1 MAKNNFN
8 KVNIFKKLF
17 LLLFVI
23 VVTILIVFGSKIL
36 SAPLNIYTIEKGSI
50 SYEELTSGYILRDEI
65 VLEGQ
70 NSENGLVQI
79 ISENERVAKDDSVF
93 RYYSSDEEELLNKID
108 SIDKQINEEI
118 EKSEEHIPSSSDI
131 ISLESQIE
139 TNVKKMYKINEIQKI
154 NEYKKKLDEII
165 KQKAKLM
172 ADNSSE
178 GSKVRELLDQRIQYE
193 NELNSSSEIIKAPQ
207 AGLVSYRVDGLED
220 TLRVDDFDYLNKE
233 LLDSFKLKVGSVIPQ
248 SNSSGKIIDNYYCYI
263 ATFMATEKSSSCKV
277 GDTVKIRLSNSGDV
291 LSANIVFTKDDADGK
306 IIVMQIKSDVESLVQ
321 YRRVSFDM
329 IWWSFSGFK
338 IPNSYIYTE
347 NDISYIN
354 KLNAGF
360 GEKIPV
366 KVERQN
372 ETYSIINNY
381 SNEELVSLGFTEE
394 KAKDISTIKLY
405 DQIIIDM

>member
-1 MAKNNFN
+1 MAESNN
-8 KVNIFKKLF
+8 I
-17 LLLFVI
+17 
-23 VVTILIVFGSKIL
+23 
-36 SAPLNIYTIEKGSI
+36 
-50 SYEELTSGYILRDEI
+50 
-65 VLEGQ
+65 
-70 NSENGLVQI
+70 
-79 ISENERVAKDDSVF
+79 
-93 RYYSSDEEELLNKID
+93 
-108 SIDKQINEEI
+108 
-118 EKSEEHIPSSSDI
+118 
-131 ISLESQIE
+131 
-139 TNVKKMYKINEIQKI
+139 
-154 NEYKKKLDEII
+154 
-165 KQKAKLM
+165 
-172 ADNSSE
+172 
-178 GSKVRELLDQRIQYE
+178 
-193 NELNSSSEIIKAPQ
+193 LNSSSEIIKAPQ

-220 TLRVDDFDYLNKE
+220 TLRVDDFDYLTKE

-291 LSANIVFTKDDADGK
+291 LSANIVFTKDDVDGK

-394 KAKDISTIKLY
+394 EAKDISTIKLY

>member
-1 MAKNNFN
+1 LAKNNFN